1 MIAEKGPEMVR
12 DAGAGL
18 VVQEVMLMT
27 IGGKFTLLPYSSS
40 LRWLADKSRAIE
52 SLVKPL
58 SEPYGTEAD
67 EEDSTH
73 ILNLPHAVRTY
84 RTLLSGGHFSRK
96 TESIDLIA
104 PELRT
109 ELAKAAWASIIS
121 ENPENALDIA
131 LGEGTFVVAELVQA
145 LADGGMGGE
154 VKKVLGK
161 KEISQIEASTRNGA
175 GLLVEK
181 LRAL

>member
-1 MIAEKGPEMVR
+1 M
-12 DAGAGL
+12 
-18 VVQEVMLMT
+18 
-27 IGGKFTLLPYSSS
+27 
-40 LRWLADKSRAIE
+40 
-52 SLVKPL
+52 
-58 SEPYGTEAD
+58 
-67 EEDSTH
+67 
-73 ILNLPHAVRTY
+73 
-84 RTLLSGGHFSRK
+84 
-96 TESIDLIA
+96 IA

-109 ELAKAAWASIIS
+109 ELAKAAWASIVS
-121 ENPENALDIA
+121 ENPQNALDIA

-145 LADGGMGGE
+145 LADAGMGGE